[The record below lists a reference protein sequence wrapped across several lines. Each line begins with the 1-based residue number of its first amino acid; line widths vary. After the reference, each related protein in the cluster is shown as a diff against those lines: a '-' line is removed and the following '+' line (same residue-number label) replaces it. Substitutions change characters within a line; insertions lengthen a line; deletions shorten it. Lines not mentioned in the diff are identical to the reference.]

1 MNNTINPLLKIA
13 KKLNLTEEFAR
24 DIIVCEHE
32 LKHLYNKK
40 DLKKINLNF
49 DKNAENMLKR
59 IAKAL
64 KVSVSAVVTVA
75 LAEALNKEVNQNM
88 RR

>member
-1 MNNTINPLLKIA
+1 MKNIVNPLLKIA
-13 KKLNLTEEFAR
+13 KKLNLTEDFAK

-32 LKHLYNKK
+32 LKHFYNKK

-49 DKNAENMLKR
+49 DKKSENMLNR

-75 LAEALNKEVNQNM
+75 LAEALDKEVSNKQ
-88 RR
+88 